1 MKRTH
6 KAIAV
11 MLLVAIVFSWF
22 SVVPEAANAAS
33 DPRDINPPLG
43 AEVTIGNTSFF
54 STGFWSIYVDGR
66 RVGDALALAEDYWRG
81 SFGDTMN
88 MLHQSTLNSW
98 ANAFTPIPSP
108 TGYYEGATF
117 SKSLTSFS
125 ADQIVNYNGRSSPRL
140 HIRRLADRLGAQ
152 VSYNDSKK
160 EVYVTTSKFPTGAI
174 TYPEGLR
181 EGDKI
186 TFQIRGTA
194 YNSVIKEYEFY
205 VGGKSVKS
213 GRPNKSTL
221 SESVSY
227 TLSSGQQELR
237 LEITD
242 SIGRTTTY
250 RKYISPAGKPVP
262 APEPPKPEPP
272 VGRPVADFTMPSTA
286 ADWDPVRIKNTSKPP
301 KGGQLVRAEW
311 EVSPKSYEGELGFDG
326 GTLYF
331 EKPNRTYN
339 VTLTVWDNNG
349 MSDTVTKSIFITE
362 WVPPDYGDDPEPAP
376 EPKLQAPWADF
387 ELPDEVF
394 QGEVVHVVNTS
405 TDPDGEIVENKWS
418 IDIGDLIEDV
428 WDSLSN
434 DQEPP
439 LGWSQNPGKGVQGN
453 LGDAGGTVVF
463 SEEGIYTVTLKVT
476 DNDGLWDYRPK
487 TIVVLPA
494 NPKAYFSWTGT
505 PKENRKIE
513 LDATN
518 SFSPEVY
525 PIDWTKT
532 EWEIVPPEGVDANS
546 IKVVTSTDL
555 SKRSLLFKKS
565 GDYTVRLRVTNS
577 GGLTSEWYEETLK
590 IYPDEP
596 PVADFFVMEK
606 ITRDPDE
613 GNRAKIELN
622 DLSYSPDG
630 DIISKR
636 VWKYRYDSNNDG
648 SFDDEPWQ
656 ILDDSNNPSPVLLT
670 DQVGKYEFSL
680 EIEEEFG
687 QETIPQ
693 FITAADKRV
702 ANTFGKPLEE
712 RMTEVINI
720 RPVTGFEVI
729 VKPQADIVLHL
740 VTDKDN
746 MDNTFTSAANDMVNK
761 LQGAGIDV
769 KKTVKTEGPSVKT
782 SSVLRNEIYFRA
794 FRYPYDTDRMT
805 STNYDYK
812 THIGDFGRIMRYSNG
827 VGSNNFN
834 NLIVYVR
841 NYERYVSEDKYEP
854 SVIPRAYYSVDGDN
868 WVSLSLTFTGLTN
881 DWYGANDPSHFRGRD
896 YEFKSNPITSDVR
909 YIKVTGPSGS
919 YSSNIVRVE
928 AYAYGNQYHTQYP
941 SLNDSVFVEDLSSLL
956 WRDLASKYVV
966 LVSNRPNQ
974 ISNHADII
982 AKYTMQ
988 NVKIIFVGTSDL
1000 KAIGESLSNSTGGR
1014 FFQYD
1019 GTNIPWED
1027 IEQYIADELLQE
1039 RQSTQTVLLGQQVE
1053 IKTYYSD
1060 TETDPK
1066 YEERWMYTHDPAY
1079 YDNSLG
1085 LASYHNQYVP
1095 VPVTSFDKVGQ
1106 FDVIYQARDNP
1117 KDDNRFDEY
1126 RLWSYMPLDQLRIY
1140 VHRRPVAEFSFTLTR
1155 TGTNYNVSFQNHSYD
1170 LDHEFSRADKGIVTE
1185 EWKWKEVSAATWNEG
1200 QPTVLQ
1206 AGKQYLVSLRVLDPE
1221 GVWSHPNVK
1230 VIAPG
1235 SNLPPIAKFTVHPN
1249 PLSLGDTLSYEDYSY
1264 DPNGYPLTE
1273 WAWRYKRPD
1282 GTWVNN
1288 GSNFPSNVYN
1298 TLGTYEIELRV
1309 KNSQNRWSEPY
1320 YQTVEVIA
1328 QNRPPVAR
1336 FTVSPNPLPLDVL
1349 PTYKDESYDPDGDP
1363 IVAWEWQY
1371 QKNGGPWIDGQ
1382 PVDFNVPGLGI
1393 GDYTIRLRVKDQPAL
1408 AQLKPLWSE
1417 WYSQTL
1423 KVIAGNEPPV
1433 ARFTLSPNPVAADEP
1448 VTYLDTSYDPEGL
1461 PLVERVW
1468 QVRKP
1473 DGTVLGEYWN
1483 QLPPRIFESTGWG
1496 DDRDGVGTYVIALR
1510 VKDQSPNGISP
1521 AKWSNWY
1528 TQTLVV
1534 EEPLRIIGETEK
1546 DTYMAGQAMLLN
1558 AYTEGRAYKVEAKV
1572 WFKNKHTN
1580 TDVTELIPERFL
1592 GDPPEKEMEWR
1603 TRRYKDDPGG
1613 RDLVV
1618 IIPPDMPDGTYE
1630 VQFTAYKESADGTIK
1645 TAHDTVTVKVKG
1657 VVYDRSY
1664 SEIIGGPR

>member
-1 MKRTH
+1 MGRKH

-43 AEVTIGNTSFF
+43 AEVTIGGDPHF

-98 ANAFTPIPSP
+98 ANTFTPIPTA

-117 SKSLTSFS
+117 SKQLGSFT
-125 ADQIVNYNGRSSPRL
+125 ADRTVIYNGRSSPRM
-140 HIRRLADRLGAQ
+140 HIRDLADQLGAQ
-152 VSYNDSKK
+152 VSYNSSKK

-186 TFQIRGTA
+186 TFQLRGTA
-194 YNSVIKEYEFY
+194 YSTTIDRYSFSI
-205 VGGKSVKS
+205 GGSPVKS
-213 GRPNKSTL
+213 GRPNINSFSDSVTHTL
-221 SESVSY
+221 SA
-227 TLSSGQQELR
+227 GQQELR

-250 RKYISPAGKPVP
+250 RQYISPAGKPAP
-262 APEPPKPEPP
+262 PPEPPKPDPP
-272 VGRPVADFTMPSTA
+272 VGRPVADFTMPSMA

-301 KGGQLVRAEW
+301 KGGRLVDAEW
-311 EVSPKSYEGELGFDG
+311 EVSTSRYDGELGFDG
-326 GTLYF
+326 GTIYF
-331 EKPNRTYN
+331 ERPNRTYD

-349 MSDTVTKSIFITE
+349 MSDSITKSIFITE
-362 WVPPDYGDDPEPAP
+362 WVPPDYGDDPEPEP
-376 EPKLQAPWADF
+376 EPQLQPPWADF
-387 ELPDEVF
+387 ELPEEVY
-394 QGEVVHVVNTS
+394 QGETVEVVNTS

-418 IDIGDLIEDV
+418 IDIGDRIEDV
-428 WDSLSN
+428 WDSLGN
-434 DQEPP
+434 DEEPP
-439 LGWSQNPGKGVQGN
+439 LGWTLTPGMGVNGA
-453 LGDAGGTVVF
+453 LDDAGGTIVF
-463 SEEGIYTVTLKVT
+463 PEEGIYTVTLRVV
-476 DNDGLWDYRPK
+476 DNDGLWDIRPK
-487 TIVVLPA
+487 TIIVLPA
-494 NPKAYFSWTGT
+494 VPKAYFNWTGT
-505 PKENRKIE
+505 PKENRKMV
-513 LDATN
+513 LDATQ
-518 SFSPEVY
+518 SFTPEIY

-532 EWEIVPPEGVDANS
+532 EWEIEPPEGIDADN
-546 IKVVTSTDL
+546 IKIVTSADL
-555 SKRSLLFKKS
+555 SKRTLLFKQA

-577 GGLTSEWYEETLK
+577 GGLTSEWYEETLT

-596 PVADFFVMEK
+596 PVADFFVMES
-606 ITRDPDE
+606 ITRDPAE

-648 SFDDEPWQ
+648 SFDDETWV
-656 ILDDSNNPSPVLLT
+656 ILDDGNNPSPVLLT

-687 QETIPQ
+687 QDTIPQ
-693 FITAADKRV
+693 FITHADRKT

-712 RMTEVINI
+712 RTTEVINI
-720 RPVTGFEVI
+720 RPVVGFEVI

-769 KKTVKTEGPSVKT
+769 KKTVKTEGPSVET
-782 SSVLRNEIYFRA
+782 SSVLRNEIYFQA
-794 FRYPYDTDRMT
+794 SRYPYDTDHMT

-812 THIGDFGRIMRYSNG
+812 AHIGDFERIMRYSSG
-827 VGSNNFN
+827 GGSNEFN
-834 NLIVYVR
+834 NLTIYVH
-841 NYERYVSEDKYEP
+841 NLEPFVPIDKDTP
-854 SVIPRAYYSVDGDN
+854 SVIPKLFYSIDGQN
-868 WVSLSLTFTGLTN
+868 WNSLSLTFTGITN
-881 DWYGANDPSHFRGRD
+881 DWFYTDTGEYASKEYRFR
-896 YEFKSNPITSDVR
+896 SNTITSDVQ

-919 YSSNIVRVE
+919 YSSNIVRVV

-988 NVKIIFVGTSDL
+988 NVKIIFVGTSSL
-1000 KAIGESLSNSTGGR
+1000 KDIGESLANSTGGK

-1019 GTNIPWED
+1019 GANIPWID
-1027 IEQYIADELLQE
+1027 IEQHIADELLQA

-1066 YEERWMYTHDPAY
+1066 YQERWMYDHNPSY

-1085 LASYHNQYVP
+1085 LASFHNQYIP
-1095 VPVTSFDKVGQ
+1095 TPITSFDKVGQ

-1126 RLWSYMPLDQLRIY
+1126 RLWSYMPLDKLTLN

-1155 TGTNYNVSFQNHSYD
+1155 SGTNYNVSFQIHSYD
-1170 LDHEFSRADKGIVTE
+1170 LDHEVSRHDKGIVAQ

-1235 SNLPPIAKFTVHPN
+1235 SNLPPIAMFTVHPN
-1249 PLSLGDTLSYEDYSY
+1249 PLPLGDTLSYEDYSY

-1282 GTWVNN
+1282 GTWVDN
-1288 GSNFPSNVYN
+1288 GSKFPSNVYN

-1336 FTVSPNPLPLDVL
+1336 FTVSPNPLPLDVS

-1371 QKNGGPWIDGQ
+1371 QKNGGSWINGQ
-1382 PVDFNVPGLGI
+1382 PTGFDAPSLGI
-1393 GDYTIRLRVKDQPAL
+1393 GNYNIRLRVKDQPAL
-1408 AQLKPLWSE
+1408 AQMTPLWSE
-1417 WYSQTL
+1417 WYTQAL
-1423 KVIAGNEPPV
+1423 QVIAGNQPPV
-1433 ARFTLSPNPVAADEP
+1433 AMFTVSPNPVPADEP
-1448 VTYLDTSYDPEGL
+1448 VTYNDSSYDPEGL
-1461 PLVERVW
+1461 PLAERVW

-1473 DGTVLGEYWN
+1473 DGTVLGEYRN
-1483 QLPPRIFESTGWG
+1483 QLPPRVFETTGWG
-1496 DDRDGVGTYVIALR
+1496 EHGDGVGTFIIALQ

-1521 AKWSNWY
+1521 AKWSEWY

-1534 EEPLRIIGETEK
+1534 EDPLSVIGDTDY
-1546 DTYMAGQAMLLN
+1546 DTYMSGQAMLLN

-1572 WFKNKHTN
+1572 WFKNKHTD
-1580 TDVTELIPERFL
+1580 TDVTQLIPVQHL
-1592 GDPPEKEMEWR
+1592 DNPPQKEMEWR
-1603 TRRYKDDPGG
+1603 TRRFKDDPGG

-1618 IIPPDMPDGTYE
+1618 IIPPEMPDGLYQVE
-1630 VQFTAYKESADGTIK
+1630 FTAYKESEDGTIK
-1645 TAHDTVTVKVKG
+1645 TAHDTITVRVEG

-1664 SEIIGGPR
+1664 SQIIGGPR